1 MTKRNCQA
9 KVEALCHYH
18 GVPQPALSVKDA
30 TKDMDDLTNQ
40 IVARASNMAEWHELM
55 PLQARKTQIQKR
67 IDYLKGKTADT
78 AAAVS
83 MQKEISAYKRNA
95 LKAILGED
103 SPEWRAY
110 NFDPQV
116 FLNNPEEYKRFK
128 SSPDFDGD
136 GPDAVATFD
145 AHARLYE
152 QVQGYAQTVGAD
164 GVVVVK
170 DPDTVMGKLILP
182 YKLHPGQFSPEEQE
196 DILHSQKFIAA
207 KTIVNEKVTA
217 MEKAVAA
224 GKPYKRSRG

>member
-55 PLQARKTQIQKR
+55 PLQARKTQMQKR
-67 IDYLKGKTADT
+67 IDYLKGRTTDTDT
-78 AAAVS
+78 AVS
-83 MQKEISAYKRNA
+83 IQKEISAYKHNA

-103 SPEWRAY
+103 SAEWKAY
-110 NFDPQV
+110 NFDPQA
-116 FLNNPEEYKRFK
+116 FLNNPEEYERFK
-128 SSPDFDGD
+128 SSPDFEGD
-136 GPDAVATFD
+136 GLDTVKSFD

-152 QVQGYAQTVGAD
+152 EVQGYAQTVGAD

-170 DPDTVMGKLILP
+170 DPDTVMGKLVLP
-182 YKLHPGQFSPEEQE
+182 YKLHPGQISPEEQF
-196 DILHSQKFIAA
+196 DLLHSQKFMAA
-207 KTIVNEKVTA
+207 KTLVNEKVAA
-217 MEKAVAA
+217 MEKAVAS